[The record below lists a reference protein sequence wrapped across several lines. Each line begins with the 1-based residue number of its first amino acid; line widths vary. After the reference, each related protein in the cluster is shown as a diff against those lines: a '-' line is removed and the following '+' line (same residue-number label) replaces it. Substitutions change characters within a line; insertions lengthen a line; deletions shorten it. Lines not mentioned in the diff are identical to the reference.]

1 MNQFN
6 ELQFKKTIVI
16 SKKNYDKLQQM
27 GSMTDTF
34 DSILSRLLENVK
46 EDSIK

>member
-1 MNQFN
+1 MNTVN

-34 DSILSRLLENVK
+34 DSILSRVLAQVK
-46 EDSIK
+46 ETG